1 MPTPPA
7 MDHAAQPKPF
17 SALAITALVFAI
29 IATLL
34 SWVPIVNNI
43 AFIVAIIG
51 LVFAGFAMHATRK
64 SGQRRGKALA
74 VAALVVSLVAGGLV
88 LGTQS
93 IYGKAVDDAFGSS
106 ETTATS
112 KPKKSKAKTEKKTT
126 PAVQDMEGNVDG
138 SDYHVK
144 LDSLIKTVNDYEGKP
159 TVMLA
164 YELTNNKTENSN
176 MFDVNV
182 TAFQNGHQLD
192 TAIYSDQTP
201 EGYDENSSTNALQP
215 GATGTVTLGYVLED
229 ETNPVTVEVSGTL
242 DMSGQK
248 VTHDFA
254 LQ

>member
-1 MPTPPA
+1 

-112 KPKKSKAKTEKKTT
+112 KPKKSKAKTE
-126 PAVQDMEGNVDG
+126 
-138 SDYHVK
+138 
-144 LDSLIKTVNDYEGKP
+144 
-159 TVMLA
+159 
-164 YELTNNKTENSN
+164 NSN

-248 VTHDFA
+248 VTHEFA

>member
-1 MPTPPA
+1 

-29 IATLL
+29 IAALL

-43 AFIVAIIG
+43 AFIIAIIG

-106 ETTATS
+106 ETAATS
-112 KPKKSKAKTEKKTT
+112 KPKKSKAKT
-126 PAVQDMEGNVDG
+126 AVQDMEGNVDG

-248 VTHDFA
+248 VTHEFA